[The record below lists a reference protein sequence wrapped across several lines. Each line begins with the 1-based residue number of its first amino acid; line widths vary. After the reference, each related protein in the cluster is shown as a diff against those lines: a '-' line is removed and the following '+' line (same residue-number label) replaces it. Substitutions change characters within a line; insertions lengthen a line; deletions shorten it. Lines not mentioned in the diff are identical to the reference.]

1 MHSSLFISDLH
12 LADERPATVN
22 LFLQFLVEYAPA
34 SDRLYI
40 LGDLF
45 DAWVGDDD
53 DSETA
58 ARVTRALAVASGET
72 DIYVM
77 HGNRDFLLGE
87 DFSINS
93 KVTLLSDPCVIQIG
107 EQNVLLTHG
116 DQLCTQDIE
125 YQKARQMRSQP
136 QWLED
141 FKKKSLQQRK
151 TIAKMYRE
159 KSGEAKS
166 MLPEDIMDVTWSA
179 AEQWFDFYNV
189 DLMIHGH
196 THRPDTHIH
205 FVHGKECKRI
215 VLPEWHEDSA
225 AVLAINENG
234 NVLQIP
240 VKIAPAFPTSM

>member
-12 LADERPATVN
+12 LSDERPATVN

-45 DAWVGDDD
+45 DAWVGDDE

-58 ARVTRALAVASGET
+58 ARVTRALSAASGDT
-72 DIYVM
+72 DIYIM
-77 HGNRDFLLGE
+77 HGNRDFLMGE

-93 KVTLLSDPCVIQIG
+93 RTTLLADPCVIQIG
-107 EQNVLLTHG
+107 DQNVLLTHG

-125 YQKARQMRSQP
+125 YQKARQMRTQP
-136 QWLED
+136 EWLEA
-141 FKKKSLQQRK
+141 FRSKSLAERK
-151 TIAKMYRE
+151 AIAKMYRE
-159 KSGEAKS
+159 QSGEAKS
-166 MLPEDIMDVTWSA
+166 LLAEDIMDVTDSA
-179 AEQWFDFYNV
+179 VEQWFDYYNIK
-189 DLMIHGH
+189 LMIHGH

-205 FVHGKECKRI
+205 HVHGKECKRI

-225 AVLAINENG
+225 AVLAINEKMDT
-234 NVLQIP
+234 LQIP
-240 VKIAPAFPTSM
+240 VKAV

>member
-12 LADERPATVN
+12 LCDERPATVK

-53 DSETA
+53 DSATA
-58 ARVTRALAVASGET
+58 ARVTRALAAASGDT
-72 DIYVM
+72 DIYIM

-87 DFSINS
+87 DFSLNS
-93 KVTLLSDPCVIQIG
+93 QVSLLPDPTIIQIG
-107 EQNVLLTHG
+107 KQNILLTHG
-116 DQLCTQDIE
+116 DQLCTRDLE
-125 YQKARQMRSQP
+125 YQKARQMRSQAE
-136 QWLED
+136 WLET
-141 FKKKSLQQRK
+141 FKSKPLTERKKIAEMYRQQSGESKSLL
-151 TIAKMYRE
+151 A
-159 KSGEAKS
+159 
-166 MLPEDIMDVTWSA
+166 EDIMDVTESA
-179 AEQWFDFYNV
+179 VEQWFDFYDV
-189 DLMIHGH
+189 SLMIHGH

-205 FVHGKECKRI
+205 HVHGKECKRI

-234 NVLQIP
+234 DILQIP
-240 VKIAPAFPTSM
+240 VKAI

>member
-1 MHSSLFISDLH
+1 VHSSLFISDLH
-12 LADERPATVN
+12 LSDERPSTVN

-58 ARVTRALAVASGET
+58 TRVTRALAAASGDT
-72 DIYVM
+72 DIYIM

-87 DFSINS
+87 NFSINS
-93 KVTLLSDPCVIQIG
+93 KVTLLPDPCIIQIG
-107 EQNVLLTHG
+107 EQNILLTHG

-125 YQKARQMRSQP
+125 YQKARQMRSQSD
-136 QWLED
+136 WLES
-141 FKKKSLQQRK
+141 FRNKPLQERK
-151 TIAKMYRE
+151 AIAKMYRE

-166 MLPEDIMDVTWSA
+166 LLAEDIMDVTESA
-179 AEQWFDFYNV
+179 VEQWFDYYNV

-205 FVHGKECKRI
+205 HVNGRECKRI

-225 AVLAINENG
+225 AALAINENRDI
-234 NVLQIP
+234 LQIP
-240 VKIAPAFPTSM
+240 VKAV

>member
-12 LADERPATVN
+12 LSDERPATVN
-22 LFLQFLVEYAPA
+22 LFLQFLVEYTPA

-45 DAWVGDDD
+45 HAWVGDDD

-58 ARVTRALAVASGET
+58 ARVTRALSAASGDT
-72 DIYVM
+72 DIYIM

-93 KVTLLSDPCVIQIG
+93 KVTLLPDPCVIQIG

-125 YQKARQMRSQP
+125 YQKVRQMRTQP
-136 QWLED
+136 EWLED
-141 FKKKSLQQRK
+141 FKNKPLEERK
-151 TIAKMYRE
+151 AIAKMYRE
-159 KSGEAKS
+159 QSGEVTSLLA
-166 MLPEDIMDVTWSA
+166 EDIMDVTHSA
-179 AEQWFDFYNV
+179 VEQWFDYYNV
-189 DLMIHGH
+189 NLMIHGH

-205 FVHGKECKRI
+205 HVNGKECKRI
-215 VLPEWHEDSA
+215 VLPDWHEDSA
-225 AVLAINENG
+225 AVLAINENMDI
-234 NVLQIP
+234 LQIP
-240 VKIAPAFPTSM
+240 VKAV

>member
-12 LADERPATVN
+12 LCDESPDTVK
-22 LFLQFLVEYAPA
+22 LFLQFLVEFAPA

-40 LGDLF
+40 LGDFF

-58 ARVTRALAVASGET
+58 SRVVKALAAASGET
-72 DIYVM
+72 DIYIM

-93 KVTLLSDPCVIQIG
+93 KVTLIPDPSIIQIG
-107 EQNVLLTHG
+107 EHKILLTHG

-125 YQKARQMRSQP
+125 YQKVRQMRTQVE
-136 QWLED
+136 WLED
-141 FKKKSLQQRK
+141 FKSKPLEERK
-151 TIAKMYRE
+151 VIARKYRE
-159 KSGEAKS
+159 QSGEIKS
-166 MLPEDIMDVTWSA
+166 MLPEDIMDVTESA
-179 AEQWFDFYNV
+179 VEQWFDYYNV

-205 FVHGKECKRI
+205 HVHGKECKRI
-215 VLPEWHEDSA
+215 VLPEWHKHTA
-225 AVLAINENG
+225 AALAINENLDI
-234 NVLQIP
+234 LQVP
-240 VKIAPAFPTSM
+240 LKTGTF

>member
-12 LADERPATVN
+12 LSDERPATVN

-58 ARVTRALAVASGET
+58 ARVTRALAAAAGET

-93 KVTLLSDPCVIQIG
+93 KITLLPDPCIIQLG
-107 EQNVLLTHG
+107 EEKILLTHG
-116 DQLCTQDIE
+116 DQLCTQDVE
-125 YQKARQMRSQP
+125 YQKARQMRMRSD
-136 QWLED
+136 WLEE
-141 FKKKSLQQRK
+141 FKSKSLQERK
-151 TIAKMYRE
+151 VIAQMYRE

-166 MLPEDIMDVTWSA
+166 LLAEDIMDVTDSA
-179 AEQWFDFYNV
+179 VDQWFDYYNV
-189 DLMIHGH
+189 KLMIHGH
-196 THRPDTHIH
+196 THRPDTHMH
-205 FVHGKECKRI
+205 SVNGRDCKRI
-215 VLPEWHEDSA
+215 VLAEWHEDSA
-225 AVLAINENG
+225 AVLAINENMDI
-234 NVLQIP
+234 LQIP
-240 VKIAPAFPTSM
+240 VKPV